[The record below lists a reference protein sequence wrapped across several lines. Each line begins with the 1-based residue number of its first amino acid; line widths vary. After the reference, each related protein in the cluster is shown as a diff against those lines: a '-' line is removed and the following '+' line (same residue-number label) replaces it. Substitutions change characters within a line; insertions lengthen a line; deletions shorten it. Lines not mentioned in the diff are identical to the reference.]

1 MTDWVW
7 IDKAVVLAIHNEQLA
22 EHGGAMG
29 VRDGGLLDSA
39 LARPRNK
46 AAYKNAK
53 AADLAAAYGYGL
65 IRNHPFVDGN
75 KRIALV
81 MAELFLALNGYELTA
96 ADTDCL
102 QTFLLLAEGTLSE
115 DDFASWLTTNSRRV

>member
-1 MTDWVW
+1 
-7 IDKAVVLAIHNEQLA
+7 
-22 EHGGAMG
+22 MG

>member
-1 MTDWVW
+1 VTDWVW

-29 VRDGGLLDSA
+29 VRDDGLLDSA

-102 QTFLLLAEGTLSE
+102 QTFLLLAEGALSE
-115 DDFASWLTTNSRRV
+115 DDFASWLTTNSRPV

>member
-1 MTDWVW
+1 MNHWVW
-7 IDKAVVLAIHNEQLA
+7 IDKTVVLAIHNEQLA

-29 VRDGGLLDSA
+29 VRDDGLLDSA

-46 AAYKNAK
+46 AAYKNVEATE
-53 AADLAAAYGYGL
+53 LAAAYGYGL

-81 MAELFLALNGYELTA
+81 ITELFLALNGVELTA
-96 ADTDCL
+96 TDADCL
-102 QTFLLLAEGTLSE
+102 QSFLLLAEGALTE
-115 DDFASWLTTNSRRV
+115 EDFASWLTTNSRPA

>member
-1 MTDWVW
+1 VTDWVW